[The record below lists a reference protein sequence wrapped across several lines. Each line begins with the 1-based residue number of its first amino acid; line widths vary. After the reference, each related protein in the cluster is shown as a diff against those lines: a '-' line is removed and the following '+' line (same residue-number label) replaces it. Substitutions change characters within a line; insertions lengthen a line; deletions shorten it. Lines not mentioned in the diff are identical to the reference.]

1 MFRFANP
8 QMFYLLLIVP
18 VAIAVFYVSM
28 RLRNRRLRRFAD
40 AGIIGELTPEASPA
54 RIRMKFVLWLVA
66 LVLLI
71 FTVARPQVGSKLR
84 EEHHE
89 GIEIMMLVDVSNS
102 MLAEDFEPNRLDRTK
117 YAIDRLVDGLKQD
130 RIGVIAFAGEAHVQ
144 LPITSDYRMARAFTR
159 KLSPSLIRAQGT
171 DIAAAINLGA
181 MSFSSQSEGSRV
193 MILITDGE
201 NHESDAVEAA
211 RAAAERGIKIY
222 TVGIGT
228 PEGAPIMLGG
238 EYMTDENGDMVVSK
252 LDEEGLKKI
261 ALETDGAY
269 VRATKQNIGLQDIV
283 DHIRKIEQRELSSV
297 MFEEYDEQFR
307 YLLALALVFLLA
319 EWVIL
324 DRKNPLLAR
333 FDIFRK

>member
-71 FTVARPQVGSKLR
+71 FTAARPQVGSKLR

-89 GIEIMMLVDVSNS
+89 GIEIMLLVDVSNS

-201 NHESDAVEAA
+201 NHES
-211 RAAAERGIKIY
+211 
-222 TVGIGT
+222 
-228 PEGAPIMLGG
+228 
-238 EYMTDENGDMVVSK
+238 
-252 LDEEGLKKI
+252 
-261 ALETDGAY
+261 
-269 VRATKQNIGLQDIV
+269 
-283 DHIRKIEQRELSSV
+283 
-297 MFEEYDEQFR
+297 
-307 YLLALALVFLLA
+307 
-319 EWVIL
+319 
-324 DRKNPLLAR
+324 
-333 FDIFRK
+333 

>member
-1 MFRFANP
+1 
-8 QMFYLLLIVP
+8 MFYLLLIVP

-71 FTVARPQVGSKLR
+71 FTAARPQVGSKLR

-261 ALETDGAY
+261 TLEADGAY

-297 MFEEYDEQFR
+297 MFEEYDELFR
-307 YLLALALVFLLA
+307 YLLALALVFLLV